1 MGATGLRAAVVAI
14 ASFACVRVA
23 HADDPISGTVH
34 PSDSAGATARTGVF
48 AYNADAGIGATD
60 NITQTAT
67 PKITDEM
74 AELGLQFTGLKLGS
88 RLQAAAAGDLQ
99 YLDFVH
105 NTYSREVIGNFSGM
119 ASFAVIPEYFRWTLT
134 DSFGQGLVDPFVSAT
149 PGNRENINSIATG
162 PAVTVPLG
170 GHTFLSVTAGYDHMS
185 YEVSP
190 LDNNQYSGSI
200 SLARLL
206 SQLSRIS
213 IVAQSTRFDFRDPIN
228 PNYDQREAYVRY
240 DVAGARTKLWAE
252 AGYVQSKGTQLDTR
266 GFLGRL
272 SLTRTLAADSILN
285 LTAGREESNS
295 GAFLTQL
302 QNVNGIGLE
311 VTPGQQTSAPFTNN
325 YVTGSWQFI
334 RRRTTMTLSVSR
346 FKQAYANQSALDQT
360 LNGADAR
367 LSRIL
372 SPTWSAGV
380 YVAYSKQTY
389 QLPSENATEWRGGAE
404 VNWQLGRLLALRLQ
418 YQHDKRDSGQA
429 LYTYSANTVFLRL
442 QFGDARQLQ
451 AVRMSSAATSFQ
463 TPNPTQ
469 PFMPQ
474 LQRP

>member
-1 MGATGLRAAVVAI
+1 
-14 ASFACVRVA
+14 
-23 HADDPISGTVH
+23 
-34 PSDSAGATARTGVF
+34 
-48 AYNADAGIGATD
+48 
-60 NITQTAT
+60 
-67 PKITDEM
+67 
-74 AELGLQFTGLKLGS
+74 
-88 RLQAAAAGDLQ
+88 
-99 YLDFVH
+99 
-105 NTYSREVIGNFSGM
+105 
-119 ASFAVIPEYFRWTLT
+119 
-134 DSFGQGLVDPFVSAT
+134 
-149 PGNRENINSIATG
+149 
-162 PAVTVPLG
+162 VTVPLG
-170 GHTFLSVTAGYDHMS
+170 GHTFLSGTAGYDHMS